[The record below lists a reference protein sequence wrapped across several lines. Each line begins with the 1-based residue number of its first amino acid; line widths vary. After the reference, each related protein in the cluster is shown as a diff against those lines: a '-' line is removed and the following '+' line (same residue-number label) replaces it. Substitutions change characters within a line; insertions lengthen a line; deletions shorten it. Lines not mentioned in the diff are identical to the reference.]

1 MKSRKFI
8 FPIILATSLGLA
20 ACNGAN
26 TNNTTKEE
34 QSSNVSK
41 TALSISDGAKE
52 MQQTIKDLKTQI
64 EEKDATQAK
73 VSGENLEKTWQKFE
87 DGVKEKNA
95 DLYGKVETPLH
106 LIEAGVKSQ
115 PLDATTL
122 NKAADE
128 LNSVL
133 SEVGKL
139 K

>member
-1 MKSRKFI
+1 MKTRKLI
-8 FPIILATSLGLA
+8 VPVLLATSLALA
-20 ACNGAN
+20 ACSGAN

-34 QSSNVSK
+34 QTSNESK
-41 TALSISDGAKE
+41 ATLSISDGAKE

-64 EEKDATQAK
+64 NEKDATQAK
-73 VSGENLEKTWQKFE
+73 VSGEDLEKTWQKFE

-128 LNSVL
+128 LTAVL